1 MKWLRRSGV
10 FQLLALLVFLALFGL
25 ASNASAYETQSSKA
39 NRVQVDVKPVQLATD
54 KPANFKVRMSTH
66 SVELDQDLTAVCSLR
81 DDQGREYKPLK
92 WKGSPPG
99 GHHRSGVLAFPP
111 LEGNPKSVTLIMRSI
126 ANVPE
131 RTFGWQVK

>member
-1 MKWLRRSGV
+1 MKWLRRITV
-10 FQLLALLVFLALFGL
+10 FHTLALLVSLALFGL
-25 ASNASAYETQSSKA
+25 ASEASAYKTKSSSKSG
-39 NRVQVDVKPVQLATD
+39 VQVEVKPVQLAKG
-54 KPANFKVRMSTH
+54 KPANFEVRMTTH
-66 SVELDQDLTAVCSLR
+66 SVELDQDLTAVCSLK

-111 LEGNPKSVTLIMRSI
+111 LEGNPKSVTLIIRTI

-131 RTFGWQVK
+131 RIFAWQVK

>member
-1 MKWLRRSGV
+1 MKWLRRLSV
-10 FQLLALLVFLALFGL
+10 FHTLALLVSLALFGL
-25 ASNASAYETQSSKA
+25 ASNASAYEA
-39 NRVQVDVKPVQLATD
+39 NRVQVDVKPVQLATG
-54 KPANFKVRMSTH
+54 KPANFEVRMSTH

-111 LEGNPKSVTLIMRSI
+111 LEGNPKSVTLIIRTI
-126 ANVPE
+126 ASVPQ
-131 RTFGWQVK
+131 RTFAWQVK

>member
-25 ASNASAYETQSSKA
+25 ASEAMAYKTKSSKKSGV
-39 NRVQVDVKPVQLATD
+39 RVDVKPVQLATG
-54 KPANFKVRMSTH
+54 KPANFEVRMSTH